1 MKALQ
6 YGGIAMPFLFIII
19 FVLLRVRKLNL
30 FCACIFDETIF
41 NFISERKQRIRFNE
55 ML

>member
-6 YGGIAMPFLFIII
+6 YGGIAMPFLFI

-30 FCACIFDETIF
+30 FCACIFNETIF
-41 NFISERKQRIRFNE
+41 NIINERE
-55 ML
+55 

>member
-6 YGGIAMPFLFIII
+6 YGGIAMPFLFI